1 MYMETSNIIL
11 IIILILFIITI
22 AGHIVVVN
30 TNPVQ
35 TTTTTS
41 TVVVRKPNQP
51 VKVVGG
57 CAGTQ
62 YGCCPNGVT
71 AKANY
76 AGSNCY

>member
-1 MYMETSNIIL
+1 MDTTQIVLIIL
-11 IIILILFIITI
+11 LVLFILSI

-30 TNPVQ
+30 GNPVQ
-35 TTTTTS
+35 TTSTTS

-51 VKVVGG
+51 TKVVGG

>member
-51 VKVVGG
+51 TIVGG